1 MTTETTTPGSEPTR
15 RVERTEEEV
24 VVRLP
29 SARRFLR
36 AILPD
41 EAVTHLYAARREQL
55 LALRSIVDAAIDR
68 VEAAEKETARRSA
81 RSTH

>member
-1 MTTETTTPGSEPTR
+1 MSSETPTPNQPTFR
-15 RVERTEEEV
+15 AERTEEEV

-36 AILPD
+36 AFLPD

-55 LALRSIVDAAIDR
+55 LALRSVVDAAIDR
-68 VEAAEKETARRSA
+68 VAAAEKETARRSA
-81 RSTH
+81 RSSQ